1 MERRHLK
8 DLYPFNG
15 EEEKENRF
23 LNLLENNNFD
33 LFQKEIIYTGIIAD
47 LNVEIYA
54 KPEFP
59 YLQMIIIKTALLENK
74 DYSKYIRTDLTKDE
88 IEKFYLEL

>member
-1 MERRHLK
+1 MERKHLE

-15 EEEKENRF
+15 EEEKENKF
-23 LNLLENNNFD
+23 LNLIDNNNFD

-47 LNVEIYA
+47 LNVEIYS
-54 KPEFP
+54 KPEFS

-74 DYSKYIRTDLTKDE
+74 DYSKYIRSDLTKDE

>member
-1 MERRHLK
+1 MERKHLV
-8 DLYPFNG
+8 DLYPFDS
-15 EEEKENRF
+15 EEEKENKF
-23 LNLLENNNFD
+23 LNLVDNNNFN
-33 LFQKEIIYTGIIAD
+33 LFQKEIIYNGILSD

-54 KPEFP
+54 KPEFS

-74 DYSKYIRTDLTKDE
+74 DYSKYIRPDLTKDE

>member
-1 MERRHLK
+1 MERKHLV
-8 DLYPFNG
+8 DLYPFDG
-15 EEEKENRF
+15 EEEKENKF
-23 LNLLENNNFD
+23 LNLVDNNFD
-33 LFQKEIIYTGIIAD
+33 LFQKEIIYNGILSD

-54 KPEFP
+54 KPEFS

-74 DYSKYIRTDLTKDE
+74 DYSKYIRPDLTKDE

>member
-1 MERRHLK
+1 MERKHLK

-15 EEEKENRF
+15 EEEKENKF
-23 LNLLENNNFD
+23 LNLVDNNNFD
-33 LFQKEIIYTGIIAD
+33 LFQKEIIYTGILTD

-54 KPEFP
+54 KPEFS
-59 YLQMIIIKTALLENK
+59 YIQMIIIKTALLENK

-88 IEKFYLEL
+88 IEKFHLDL

>member
-1 MERRHLK
+1 MERKHLK

-15 EEEKENRF
+15 EEEKENKF
-23 LNLLENNNFD
+23 LNLVDNNNFD
-33 LFQKEIIYTGIIAD
+33 LFQKEIIYTGILAD

-54 KPEFP
+54 KSEFS

>member
-1 MERRHLK
+1 MERKHLV

-15 EEEKENRF
+15 EEEKENKF
-23 LNLLENNNFD
+23 LALLDNKNFD
-33 LFQKEIIYTGIIAD
+33 LFQKEIIYNGILSD
-47 LNVEIYA
+47 LDVSIYA
-54 KPEFP
+54 KPEFS

-74 DYSKYIRTDLTKDE
+74 DYSKYIKPDLTKDE

>member
-1 MERRHLK
+1 MERKHLK

-15 EEEKENRF
+15 EEEKENKF
-23 LNLLENNNFD
+23 LNLLDNNNFD

-54 KPEFP
+54 KPEFS

-74 DYSKYIRTDLTKDE
+74 DYSKYIRPNLTKDE

>member
-1 MERRHLK
+1 MERKHLV

-15 EEEKENRF
+15 EEEKENKF
-23 LNLLENNNFD
+23 LNLVDNNNFD
-33 LFQKEIIYTGIIAD
+33 LFQKEIIYNGILSD
-47 LNVEIYA
+47 LDVSIYA

-74 DYSKYIRTDLTKDE
+74 DYSKYIRSDLTKDE

>member
-1 MERRHLK
+1 MERKHLV

-15 EEEKENRF
+15 EEEKENKF
-23 LNLLENNNFD
+23 LNLVDNNNFD
-33 LFQKEIIYTGIIAD
+33 LFQKEIIYNGILSD
-47 LNVEIYA
+47 LDVSIYA
-54 KPEFP
+54 KPEFN

-74 DYSKYIRTDLTKDE
+74 DYSKYIRSDLTKDE